1 MDGSGLQN
9 GVYTIRDVMIEM
21 ENTKEDMDS
30 KIKLSTIDHV
40 IVGFYSLLIFTAL
53 KYALLVSSW
62 GWLFVVL
69 NVWFFDVYAYTRK
82 HAQK

>member
-1 MDGSGLQN
+1 MDGSGLSN
-9 GVYTIRDVMIEM
+9 GAYTIQDVIREM
-21 ENTKEDMDS
+21 ENTREDMDS
-30 KIKLSTIDHV
+30 KIKLSTVDHV

-53 KYALLVSSW
+53 KYALLVSNW

-82 HAQK
+82 YARR

>member
-1 MDGSGLQN
+1 MDGSGLSN
-9 GVYTIRDVMIEM
+9 GVYTIQDVMIEM
-21 ENTKEDMDS
+21 ENTREDMDS
-30 KIKLSTIDHV
+30 KIKLSTVDHV

-69 NVWFFDVYAYTRK
+69 NIWFFDVYAYTRK
-82 HAQK
+82 YAKR

>member
-1 MDGSGLQN
+1 MVGSGLSS
-9 GVYTIRDVMIEM
+9 GVYIIRDVIHVM
-21 ENTKEDMDS
+21 ESIREDMDS
-30 KIKLSTIDHV
+30 KIKLSTVDHV

-82 HAQK
+82 YARR

>member
-1 MDGSGLQN
+1 MDGSGLLD
-9 GVYTIRDVMIEM
+9 GVYTIQDVIHVM
-21 ENTKEDMDS
+21 ESIREDMDS
-30 KIKLSTIDHV
+30 KIKLSTVDHV

-82 HAQK
+82 YARR

>member
-1 MDGSGLQN
+1 MVGFGLSSGA
-9 GVYTIRDVMIEM
+9 YTIQDVMIEM
-21 ENTKEDMDS
+21 ENTREYMDS
-30 KIKLSTIDHV
+30 KIKLSTVDHV

-82 HAQK
+82 YARR

>member
-1 MDGSGLQN
+1 MDGSGLSS
-9 GVYTIRDVMIEM
+9 GAYTIQDVMIEM
-21 ENTKEDMDS
+21 ENTREDMDS
-30 KIKLSTIDHV
+30 KIKLSTVDHV

-69 NVWFFDVYAYTRK
+69 NVWFFDVYAYTRNY
-82 HAQK
+82 ARR

>member
-1 MDGSGLQN
+1 MDGSGLSS
-9 GVYTIRDVMIEM
+9 GVYIIRDVIHVM
-21 ENTKEDMDS
+21 ESIREDMDS
-30 KIKLSTIDHV
+30 KIKLSTVDHV

-82 HAQK
+82 YARR

>member
-1 MDGSGLQN
+1 MDGSGLSS
-9 GVYTIRDVMIEM
+9 GVYIIRDVIHVM
-21 ENTKEDMDS
+21 ESIREDMDS
-30 KIKLSTIDHV
+30 RVKLSTVDHV

-82 HAQK
+82 YARR

>member
-1 MDGSGLQN
+1 MDGSGLSS
-9 GVYTIRDVMIEM
+9 GVYIIRDVMIKM

-30 KIKLSTIDHV
+30 KIKLSTVDHV

-82 HAQK
+82 YARR

>member
-1 MDGSGLQN
+1 MVGSGLSN
-9 GVYTIRDVMIEM
+9 GAYTIRDVMIEM
-21 ENTKEDMDS
+21 ENTKEHMDS
-30 KIKLSTIDHV
+30 KIKLSTVDHV

-82 HAQK
+82 YAKK